1 MIRDA
6 QKEIWIRE
14 AAARLCY
21 RGDRDTLENCRE
33 LLNGKQMKII
43 GVILAMIVVAFA
55 VNILMGGGE
64 VTKAHFD
71 ERINEI
77 NARID
82 SVRADV
88 AKVWNVSRETK
99 ANTDSIKAEVRTLD
113 GKIDALQKDV
123 KDIKQTTQTIE
134 FKLF

>member
-1 MIRDA
+1 
-6 QKEIWIRE
+6 
-14 AAARLCY
+14 
-21 RGDRDTLENCRE
+21 
-33 LLNGKQMKII
+33 
-43 GVILAMIVVAFA
+43 MIVVAFA

-99 ANTDSIKAEVRTLD
+99 VNTDSIKAEVRTLD
-113 GKIDALQKDV
+113 GKVDEIA
-123 KDIKQTTQTIE
+123 
-134 FKLF
+134 

>member
-1 MIRDA
+1 
-6 QKEIWIRE
+6 
-14 AAARLCY
+14 
-21 RGDRDTLENCRE
+21 
-33 LLNGKQMKII
+33 MKTV
-43 GVILAMIVVAFA
+43 GVILAMIIVAFA

-88 AKVWNVSRETK
+88 AKVWNVARETK

-113 GKIDALQKDV
+113 GKVDEIAKDV

>member
-1 MIRDA
+1 
-6 QKEIWIRE
+6 
-14 AAARLCY
+14 
-21 RGDRDTLENCRE
+21 
-33 LLNGKQMKII
+33 MKIL

-99 ANTDSIKAEVRTLD
+99 VNTDSIKAEVRTLD
-113 GKIDALQKDV
+113 GKVDEIAKDV

>member
-1 MIRDA
+1 MI
-6 QKEIWIRE
+6 I
-14 AAARLCY
+14 
-21 RGDRDTLENCRE
+21 
-33 LLNGKQMKII
+33 
-43 GVILAMIVVAFA
+43 VAFA

-88 AKVWNVSRETK
+88 AKVWNVARKTK
-99 ANTDSIKAEVRTLD
+99 ENTDSIKAEVRTLD
-113 GKIDALQKDV
+113 GKVDEIAKDV

>member
-1 MIRDA
+1 
-6 QKEIWIRE
+6 
-14 AAARLCY
+14 
-21 RGDRDTLENCRE
+21 
-33 LLNGKQMKII
+33 
-43 GVILAMIVVAFA
+43 MIVVAFA
-55 VNILMGGGE
+55 VNILMSGGE

-88 AKVWNVSRETK
+88 AKVWNVARETK

-113 GKIDALQKDV
+113 GKVDEIAKDV
-123 KDIKQTTQTIE
+123 KEIKTTTQTIE

>member
-1 MIRDA
+1 
-6 QKEIWIRE
+6 
-14 AAARLCY
+14 
-21 RGDRDTLENCRE
+21 
-33 LLNGKQMKII
+33 MKII
-43 GVILAMIVVAFA
+43 GVILAMIIVAFA

-88 AKVWNVSRETK
+88 AKVWIVSRETK
-99 ANTDSIKAEVRTLD
+99 VNTDSIKTELRNLD
-113 GKIDALQKDV
+113 AKVEKIGE
-123 KDIKQTTQTIE
+123 DIEIIKTTTNNIE

>member
-1 MIRDA
+1 
-6 QKEIWIRE
+6 
-14 AAARLCY
+14 
-21 RGDRDTLENCRE
+21 
-33 LLNGKQMKII
+33 
-43 GVILAMIVVAFA
+43 MIVVAFA

-88 AKVWNVSRETK
+88 AKVWKVARETK

-113 GKIDALQKDV
+113 SKVNEIAKDV

>member
-1 MIRDA
+1 
-6 QKEIWIRE
+6 
-14 AAARLCY
+14 
-21 RGDRDTLENCRE
+21 
-33 LLNGKQMKII
+33 
-43 GVILAMIVVAFA
+43 MIVVAFA

-99 ANTDSIKAEVRTLD
+99 VNTDSIKAEVRTLD
-113 GKIDALQKDV
+113 GKVDEIAKDV
-123 KDIKQTTQTIE
+123 KEIKATTKTIE

>member
-1 MIRDA
+1 
-6 QKEIWIRE
+6 
-14 AAARLCY
+14 
-21 RGDRDTLENCRE
+21 
-33 LLNGKQMKII
+33 
-43 GVILAMIVVAFA
+43 MIVVAFA

-99 ANTDSIKAEVRTLD
+99 VNTDSIKAEVRTLD
-113 GKIDALQKDV
+113 GKVDAIAKDV
-123 KDIKQTTQTIE
+123 KEIKTTTQTIE

>member
-1 MIRDA
+1 
-6 QKEIWIRE
+6 
-14 AAARLCY
+14 
-21 RGDRDTLENCRE
+21 
-33 LLNGKQMKII
+33 MKIV

-99 ANTDSIKAEVRTLD
+99 ENTDSIKAEVRTLD
-113 GKIDALQKDV
+113 GKVDEIAKDV
-123 KDIKQTTQTIE
+123 KEIKTTTQTIE

>member
-1 MIRDA
+1 
-6 QKEIWIRE
+6 
-14 AAARLCY
+14 
-21 RGDRDTLENCRE
+21 
-33 LLNGKQMKII
+33 MKVV

-88 AKVWNVSRETK
+88 AKVWNVARETK

-113 GKIDALQKDV
+113 GKVDEIAKDV

>member
-1 MIRDA
+1 
-6 QKEIWIRE
+6 
-14 AAARLCY
+14 
-21 RGDRDTLENCRE
+21 
-33 LLNGKQMKII
+33 MKVV
-43 GVILAMIVVAFA
+43 GAILAMIVVAFA
-55 VNILMGGGE
+55 VNVLMGGGE

-99 ANTDSIKAEVRTLD
+99 VNTDSIKAEVRTLD
-113 GKIDALQKDV
+113 GKVDEIAKDV

>member
-1 MIRDA
+1 
-6 QKEIWIRE
+6 
-14 AAARLCY
+14 
-21 RGDRDTLENCRE
+21 
-33 LLNGKQMKII
+33 MKAV

-99 ANTDSIKAEVRTLD
+99 VNTDSIKTEVRSID

-123 KDIKQTTQTIE
+123 SDIKETSHKIE

>member
-1 MIRDA
+1 
-6 QKEIWIRE
+6 
-14 AAARLCY
+14 
-21 RGDRDTLENCRE
+21 
-33 LLNGKQMKII
+33 MKAI

-99 ANTDSIKAEVRTLD
+99 VNTDSIKAEVRTLD
-113 GKIDALQKDV
+113 GKVDEIAKDV
-123 KDIKQTTQTIE
+123 KDIKTTTKTIE

>member
-1 MIRDA
+1 MKTI
-6 QKEIWIRE
+6 ITII
-14 AAARLCY
+14 AAVIIAVAVNY
-21 RGDRDTLENCRE
+21 
-33 LLNGKQMKII
+33 II
-43 GVILAMIVVAFA
+43 G
-55 VNILMGGGE
+55 GDE
-64 VTKAHFD
+64 VTRAHFD

-113 GKIDALQKDV
+113 GKVDEIAKDV

>member
-1 MIRDA
+1 
-6 QKEIWIRE
+6 
-14 AAARLCY
+14 
-21 RGDRDTLENCRE
+21 
-33 LLNGKQMKII
+33 
-43 GVILAMIVVAFA
+43 MIVVAFA

-99 ANTDSIKAEVRTLD
+99 VNTDSIKAEVRTLD
-113 GKIDALQKDV
+113 GKVDAIAKDV

>member
-1 MIRDA
+1 
-6 QKEIWIRE
+6 
-14 AAARLCY
+14 
-21 RGDRDTLENCRE
+21 
-33 LLNGKQMKII
+33 MKTI

-99 ANTDSIKAEVRTLD
+99 VNTDSIKAEVRTLD
-113 GKIDALQKDV
+113 GKVDEIAKDV
-123 KDIKQTTQTIE
+123 KEIKTTTKTIE

>member
-1 MIRDA
+1 
-6 QKEIWIRE
+6 
-14 AAARLCY
+14 
-21 RGDRDTLENCRE
+21 
-33 LLNGKQMKII
+33 MKII

-99 ANTDSIKAEVRTLD
+99 VNTDSIKAEVRTLN
-113 GKIDALQKDV
+113 GKVDEIAKDV
-123 KDIKQTTQTIE
+123 KEIKQTTQTIE

>member
-1 MIRDA
+1 
-6 QKEIWIRE
+6 
-14 AAARLCY
+14 
-21 RGDRDTLENCRE
+21 
-33 LLNGKQMKII
+33 MKAV

-99 ANTDSIKAEVRTLD
+99 VNTDSIKAEVRTLD
-113 GKIDALQKDV
+113 SKVNEIAKDV
-123 KDIKQTTQTIE
+123 KEIKTTTKTIE

>member
-1 MIRDA
+1 
-6 QKEIWIRE
+6 
-14 AAARLCY
+14 
-21 RGDRDTLENCRE
+21 
-33 LLNGKQMKII
+33 MKAV

-55 VNILMGGGE
+55 VNILMGSGE

-88 AKVWNVSRETK
+88 AKVWNVARETK

-113 GKIDALQKDV
+113 GKVDEIAKDV

>member
-1 MIRDA
+1 
-6 QKEIWIRE
+6 
-14 AAARLCY
+14 
-21 RGDRDTLENCRE
+21 
-33 LLNGKQMKII
+33 MKII
-43 GVILAMIVVAFA
+43 GVILAMVVVAFA

-88 AKVWNVSRETK
+88 AKVWNVARETK

-113 GKIDALQKDV
+113 GKVDEIAKDV

>member
-1 MIRDA
+1 
-6 QKEIWIRE
+6 
-14 AAARLCY
+14 
-21 RGDRDTLENCRE
+21 
-33 LLNGKQMKII
+33 MKII

-99 ANTDSIKAEVRTLD
+99 VNTDSIKAEVRTLD
-113 GKIDALQKDV
+113 GKVDEIANDV
-123 KDIKQTTQTIE
+123 KDIKTTTKTIE

>member
-1 MIRDA
+1 
-6 QKEIWIRE
+6 
-14 AAARLCY
+14 
-21 RGDRDTLENCRE
+21 
-33 LLNGKQMKII
+33 MKII

-55 VNILMGGGE
+55 VNILMGGSE

-113 GKIDALQKDV
+113 GKVDEIAKDV
-123 KDIKQTTQTIE
+123 KEIKTTTQTIE

>member
-1 MIRDA
+1 
-6 QKEIWIRE
+6 
-14 AAARLCY
+14 
-21 RGDRDTLENCRE
+21 
-33 LLNGKQMKII
+33 MKII
-43 GVILAMIVVAFA
+43 GVILAMIIVAFA

-88 AKVWNVSRETK
+88 AKVWNVTRETK
-99 ANTDSIKAEVRTLD
+99 ANTDSIKTEVRSID

-123 KDIKQTTQTIE
+123 SDIKETSHKIE

>member
-1 MIRDA
+1 
-6 QKEIWIRE
+6 
-14 AAARLCY
+14 
-21 RGDRDTLENCRE
+21 
-33 LLNGKQMKII
+33 MKTV

-88 AKVWNVSRETK
+88 AKVWNVARETK

-113 GKIDALQKDV
+113 GKVDEIAKDV

>member
-1 MIRDA
+1 
-6 QKEIWIRE
+6 
-14 AAARLCY
+14 
-21 RGDRDTLENCRE
+21 
-33 LLNGKQMKII
+33 MKVV

-99 ANTDSIKAEVRTLD
+99 VNTDSIKAEVRTLD
-113 GKIDALQKDV
+113 GKVDEIAKDV

>member
-1 MIRDA
+1 
-6 QKEIWIRE
+6 
-14 AAARLCY
+14 
-21 RGDRDTLENCRE
+21 
-33 LLNGKQMKII
+33 
-43 GVILAMIVVAFA
+43 MIVVAFA

-99 ANTDSIKAEVRTLD
+99 VNTDSIKAEVRTLD
-113 GKIDALQKDV
+113 GKVDEIAKDV
-123 KDIKQTTQTIE
+123 KEIKTTTQTIE

>member
-1 MIRDA
+1 
-6 QKEIWIRE
+6 
-14 AAARLCY
+14 
-21 RGDRDTLENCRE
+21 
-33 LLNGKQMKII
+33 MKII
-43 GVILAMIVVAFA
+43 GVILAMIIVAFA
-55 VNILMGGGE
+55 VNVLMGGGE

-99 ANTDSIKAEVRTLD
+99 VNTDSIKAEVRTLD
-113 GKIDALQKDV
+113 GKVDGIAKDV
-123 KDIKQTTQTIE
+123 KEIKTTTQTIE

>member
-1 MIRDA
+1 
-6 QKEIWIRE
+6 
-14 AAARLCY
+14 
-21 RGDRDTLENCRE
+21 
-33 LLNGKQMKII
+33 MKVI

-99 ANTDSIKAEVRTLD
+99 ENTDSIKAEVRTLD
-113 GKIDALQKDV
+113 GKVDEIAKDV
-123 KDIKQTTQTIE
+123 KEIKTTTQTIE